1 MNIFP
6 LLVSRSLSFRNK
18 HFVKKKK
25 SLFNISDANFSNA
38 YRVDRKLGLRLGF
51 MGRRRKIKSP
61 RQNVSSE
68 KTTKTTHNSNHTH
81 TVSVNPSTFQ
91 SLSTRNGRVHGVG
104 SSNPARS
111 TGGRIGGGDHAG
123 HGHFPICGSLK
134 GDNTITMT
142 LRHTIHK
149 SSAKQP
155 PNAPTFLMSSPPD
168 KVSSMCPIC
177 VGPVLQPAASC
188 CYAATAFIVPAQSRA
203 IDMSSHLKSPLHC
216 TTGRPIDLRSGD
228 LLYDVELR
236 DSCYLGTYTD
246 TRYRHPRGGG
256 WS

>member
-1 MNIFP
+1 
-6 LLVSRSLSFRNK
+6 
-18 HFVKKKK
+18 
-25 SLFNISDANFSNA
+25 
-38 YRVDRKLGLRLGF
+38 

-68 KTTKTTHNSNHTH
+68 KTTKTTRNSNHTH

-91 SLSTRNGRVHGVG
+91 SLSTRNGRVHGDG
-104 SSNPARS
+104 GSNPARS

-149 SSAKQP
+149 SSAQAAAKR
-155 PNAPTFLMSSPPD
+155 AD
-168 KVSSMCPIC
+168 VSHVFAARQGFINVSNIC
-177 VGPVLQPAASC
+177 GPCFTTRCLLLLC
-188 CYAATAFIVPAQSRA
+188 CDGLYRRAQSRA
-203 IDMSSHLKSPLHC
+203 IDMSSHLKRPFALHDRP
-216 TTGRPIDLRSGD
+216 TGRPIDLRSGD

-236 DSCYLGTYTD
+236 DSCYPGTYTD
-246 TRYRHPRGGG
+246 ARYRHPRGGG

>member
-1 MNIFP
+1 M
-6 LLVSRSLSFRNK
+6 
-18 HFVKKKK
+18 
-25 SLFNISDANFSNA
+25 
-38 YRVDRKLGLRLGF
+38 
-51 MGRRRKIKSP
+51 
-61 RQNVSSE
+61 
-68 KTTKTTHNSNHTH
+68 
-81 TVSVNPSTFQ
+81 
-91 SLSTRNGRVHGVG
+91 STRNGRVHGVG

-149 SSAKQP
+149 SSAQAAAKR
-155 PNAPTFLMSSPPD
+155 AD
-168 KVSSMCPIC
+168 VSHVFAARQGFINVSNIC
-177 VGPVLQPAASC
+177 GPCFTTRCLLLLC
-188 CYAATAFIVPAQSRA
+188 CDGLYRRAQSRA
-203 IDMSSHLKSPLHC
+203 IDMSSHLKRPLHC
-216 TTGRPIDLRSGD
+216 MTGRPIDLRSGD

-236 DSCYLGTYTD
+236 DSCYPGTYTD